1 MFMCEAFDY
10 LDCVVNYNGQRY
22 PFRYVWNDEY
32 NQEILVS
39 VLSLNHEVFEKNGNW
54 PDTIAQYIDEKIA
67 FYIEDSEITK
77 SDEYL
82 QMVLKNNLS

>member
-1 MFMCEAFDY
+1 MFMC
-10 LDCVVNYNGQRY
+10 
-22 PFRYVWNDEY
+22 
-32 NQEILVS
+32 
-39 VLSLNHEVFEKNGNW
+39 EVFEKNGNW

-82 QMVLKNNLS
+82 QMVLINNLS